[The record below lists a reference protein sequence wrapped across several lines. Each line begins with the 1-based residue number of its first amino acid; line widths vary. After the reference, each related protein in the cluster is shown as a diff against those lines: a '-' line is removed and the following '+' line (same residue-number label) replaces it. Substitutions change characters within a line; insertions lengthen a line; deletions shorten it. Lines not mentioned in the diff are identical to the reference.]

1 MFLFLPSSSSFTP
14 PQRGLTFHQYS
25 TGAGNLGGAGG
36 STSSAGGAEAEWD
49 TDEEPGGE
57 LQLGELGVLPG
68 RDKPKD
74 APEPKVYIY
83 ICVCMVL
90 CMYVYVTFR
99 CVACVCLR

>member
-14 PQRGLTFHQYS
+14 PQRGRTFHQYS

-83 ICVCMVL
+83 IYIYVCVWFYVCMY
-90 CMYVYVTFR
+90 M
-99 CVACVCLR
+99 